1 MLWAPSSLQGCSRSI
16 SADKN
21 RERAM
26 ISRIVVL
33 TDDSD
38 AIAFAKSGAPEPT
51 QELLDWL
58 ARECK
63 GAVRFEADSV
73 FNVIFEFAD
82 VDDAVRF
89 RARWA
94 EPT

>member
-1 MLWAPSSLQGCSRSI
+1 
-16 SADKN
+16 
-21 RERAM
+21 M

-38 AIAFAKSGAPEPT
+38 AIEFAKSGAPEPT
-51 QELLDWL
+51 QELRDWI

-63 GAVRFEADSV
+63 GAVRIEADSV
-73 FNVIFEFAD
+73 FNVIFEFE
-82 VDDAVRF
+82 VIEDAMRF

-94 EPT
+94 EPTK